1 MTKGKTNNTLL
12 KITLFLLIGLVS
24 FGKLSAQYSGTITL
38 PSGNFTGANAL
49 RDLIDSLNAV
59 GLSGNLTVN
68 VTTAYTAPTDG
79 FSLGSAALN
88 GTMGGKTLT
97 FEGAG
102 NVITAPVGTR
112 VYTTTVGFSGN
123 FDFIW
128 CIRGTDNV
136 TINNF
141 IFTDPSSNTTTT
153 TTMESAITLF
163 NLGTAAPMD
172 GCQNIRLTNNVFNL
186 SNLNG
191 ALAAIQAIPFTRFNA
206 TANTWADFDE
216 RHRDFT
222 ITGNTMNQGNT
233 FFRCRSNTTNVKMRT
248 INVSNNTLNNVGS
261 PSSSFPNAAYGIW
274 MENTDSIFCRNN
286 TIIKDSTHT
295 TGSYW
300 GIWLSQAFG
309 RCEVTNN
316 TILLR
321 KGQSSSNTSIGI
333 LVQPNGSS
341 AEAVATEVFIRK
353 NTIRIDSIFSIS
365 ATTTVGTWTG
375 ITLSSPMA
383 NNSGTMQQMRCI
395 VDSNIIE
402 NSVLQGSGN
411 FTGFQ
416 LNGNSSTGNPART
429 YFVDN
434 IMRNI
439 RRNAMGSSNQIVG
452 VTAQSFV
459 DSIVISRN
467 IFDNIRCDVLTASS
481 NNWNCI
487 PIWTTNMTS
496 ASPLLNV
503 IISNNTVSN
512 IFVTGLTTSGFHQI
526 GSQIGGFRHQIFNN
540 RIRNCYIRATPAA
553 GQSGGGTILGL
564 FITANSPGMQI
575 YNNVLDSFHVSNSNA
590 LSNSGSIFGINV
602 QTTGTFDIYNNYMGD
617 FFTPHTNTT
626 NGMFGIN
633 INTASVPSV
642 FNIYNN
648 TIRFGGT
655 GILTAPANTSAFGG
669 AGIFYQN
676 STTASIINL
685 KNNIID
691 INATPGTSAN
701 WACVKRSSGSH
712 GTRPVNFLSS
722 SSNNTYRINSG
733 MQNYYYCEGT
743 STSVSNGY
751 AEWTTNG
758 SSTNDALFDGACSA
772 YKGFMQGEA
781 ATVSNAETWVAGP
794 VANTFRPSGS
804 TISESSADP
813 IALVTTDL
821 NGAGRG
827 ATPDRGALQFS
838 GTGTDIFGPRMSFLD
853 IPTLFCVTNPALSVE
868 ISDMPSTGSIN
879 TTSGTRPRLYF
890 KKSTET
896 NTFTAANTSAGN
908 GWKWVEASNT
918 SSPFVFNFDYSL
930 LNSAA
935 ANGNVIEYFIIA
947 QDNVGTAN
955 VSVQGAALTGGC
967 PTSVNIAGTAAI
979 TGATN
984 TKSFAINTAAPP
996 YGIEHT
1002 PVTSCQGDTLQL
1014 RVIIDSSAAVMRT
1027 YTGLTGI
1034 PNSSTGWADI
1044 DTFVL
1049 GNNMNVSGCTSTGVT
1064 PGAAGNGLPASIVDR
1079 YSNYVTSSLGS
1090 LTDLFAGTSV
1100 NFRMTGIGGSATGGS
1115 ISTTAT
1121 SQFAMYIDYNRN
1133 GVLESP
1139 AELVNATPFTVV
1151 MNGTTCQLGIGNV
1164 AGSFSVPTNIVSGP
1178 TLCRVMFHL
1187 NLGSPI
1193 TSPTQTSNWGEVEDY
1208 IVSLKGQPD
1217 PNFST
1222 HAWTTNKTGTSILST
1237 QNPTRLPSFDTTT
1250 IFTDTL
1256 NFVGCKLPIT
1266 KSITVNPSPRGL
1278 RTFGATQCGPGI
1290 PPTSFRVRDSNAYT
1304 FPVIEWYA
1312 SAVGGSPLQQGLD
1325 TVYLNPVNATTTL
1338 FVRVQNPGTGC
1349 WSARSPI
1356 TLTVTASDS
1365 ILGRAN
1371 GVRDT
1376 FRTCQGPAI
1385 NLTALNVQAGG
1396 ATKSFDTFTWSGNIS
1411 GVSFPL
1417 KNTTGAQTIT
1427 PSAGGIFRI
1436 FVDAIDTGSGCK
1448 ARDTVVLVVQTNP
1461 FAGGQAFISA
1471 APNPACAGTPI
1482 THTLRMANA
1491 LATMPTYTLGTAP
1504 PSNPT
1509 LGWLQIDTF
1518 QLDNFL
1524 SSANCVGITPAAG
1537 PAANGLPASTGGT
1550 TGGFY
1555 QNYTSATALATLPAP
1570 PVLRAGATANYSVKL
1585 STNTTSSTGWGNTV
1599 SIFIDYNRNGIIDPT
1614 TERVVSSPSVASTV
1628 NTTCTRVNE
1637 VSGTITIPNN
1647 IVSGPALMRVMTG
1660 LNNPT
1665 ATSITNPNANPNGMG
1680 ETEDYVVTLIGAADT
1695 NINKL
1700 TWTSSATGAAVL
1712 GTNHTLVHPV
1722 TVNNQRYNVRMVNGL
1737 CIDSLKDTISTAVP
1751 PLNLNTINGT
1761 TSVCFGETVLLS
1773 VTSTGGCIPH
1783 TYVWSMLSGAG
1794 TFANQG
1800 TGSLRDSVNFT
1811 ATGATGART
1820 VRCIVTDNAGN
1831 RDTSDHVLSFNNP
1844 TPSAVVKDTICGLNS
1859 AVLCATSSV
1868 TSDVLQWFSSPTS
1881 FQTLAEGNCYTTPA
1895 LNQQTVF
1902 FVRQFTSVLDSC
1914 EPRSTMV
1921 NFYTNGG
1928 AGAVTG
1934 QWGSRVRATKRVIV
1948 KSVEIIPSNAS
1959 ASPTTPV
1966 AGTVNVGIY
1975 DLGGNLVG
1983 SSGVQKIDIL
1993 NSNSALASAL
2003 PSRVPMGILLPPG
2016 DYLVRLISLSS
2027 SVTNVEYAQNATGTN
2042 FQPQFTPSGSFGVL
2056 NGQLGA
2062 TVYLNYNFTF
2072 WNFVVEEGCWGAP
2085 TPDTVMYQAPP
2096 ILTLSRRLDSVCSLG
2111 ATTPVTLTSPS
2122 PPSTYNRYTWTPSTA
2137 IAGDSAA
2144 GYIFSETAPAMHT
2157 YVLSA
2162 NQTTGLQCA
2171 TTDTF
2176 RLLVKP
2182 IPPVISRT
2190 PATASVD
2197 LCNGTVQQLDA
2208 LGFRMTNHVVGTAT
2222 TTGTAAGQTPFMGG
2236 WGGTKS
2242 QFIILASELPSGG
2255 TPKTLKSIAMRAVTS
2270 ATTYEG
2276 FQIYVGHTTLTSF
2289 TAANN
2294 INPITGAGNTPA
2306 VPFTRVYEANAAL
2319 AAYTPIATGGGFNNT
2334 FPFGTKPATPLGG
2347 AVSDQF
2353 LWDGTSNIVVF
2364 MSWSENPTAANST
2377 ASSFEYSNPGFNAT
2391 FRHQNDNQSMA
2402 DMAITNGGTSGV
2414 SASRPNMQLLFEDG
2428 APITWSPTTSLFTN
2442 SGASAA
2448 YTGTVRDT
2456 VYARPVD
2463 TIKYFVTATFPNG
2476 CTRRDSIT
2484 LNIKDTITINS
2495 QPPSFAAFCSGD
2507 TMRLCVNATSTSPI
2521 TYQWKKNGLNISS
2534 GVNPSANSSCL
2545 VIPNS
2550 VLADSG
2556 TYEVDMTTGAPC
2568 SGKTSIQ
2575 STVKIR
2581 RAIIITTQPKDTTV
2595 CVGSPLAVV
2604 AAATNDTARRWTQI
2618 GGSNTGTNNTYST
2631 ASSVYPDSG
2640 RYFITYYA
2648 NSPCLAVNSDTVRV
2662 KVLPPAMI
2670 LADPA
2675 TLTNLCIGDSV
2686 TLKATHQ
2693 GALGFQWLKNGSPIA
2708 GATSDSLKV
2717 KANTQADSGIYRMI
2731 VFAAVG
2737 CTPDTS
2743 AVTAGIVK
2751 VNLPIS
2757 IVTQPLAKTF
2767 VCQNSAFNA
2776 GITAQNVTAYQWKK
2790 DGTNVSIGAGG
2801 TTANYS
2807 IASTQPA
2814 DAGIYTVEMVGISP
2828 CPNVISTNDTLQV
2841 TKLAA
2846 ITTQPSAF
2854 QVCED
2859 QPISISGAGSDTAS
2873 HQWLFNGSPISA
2885 PNGTRQTYTKGGS
2898 PATMADSGMY
2908 RLVLLSANAGATVC
2922 KADTSIAVL
2931 GAVVRKI
2938 AITTQPLAKTFVCQN
2953 SAFNAGI
2960 TAQNVTSYQWKK
2972 DGTNVSTGTGGTT
2985 ANYSIASTQP
2995 ADAGIYTVEM
3005 VGISPCPNVISTND
3019 TLQVTRLAAITTQP
3033 SAFQVCEDQPISI
3046 SGAGSDTASH
3056 QWLFNGSPISAPNG
3070 TRQTYTK
3077 GGSPATMADSGMY
3090 RLVLLSANAG
3100 ATVCKAD
3107 TSIAVLGAV
3116 VRKIAITTQPLAKT
3130 FVCQNSAFNAGITA
3144 QNVTSYQWKKDG
3156 TNVSTGT
3163 GGTTANY
3170 SIAST
3175 QPSDAGIFTVEMV
3188 GISPCPNVTSTNDT
3202 LQVTTLAAITTPP
3215 ASGTVVCEAQGFT
3228 LNTAATNAASYQW
3241 LRNGAAV
3248 GTSSTAYS
3256 IASATMTDSAFYR
3269 VVALSSNAGATVC
3282 KADTSAPVLVTVN
3295 RAIVINTQ
3303 PASFSYG
3310 CIGASFN
3317 LNVVTQ
3323 NAAGF
3328 SWIKNGTPN
3337 GQTTPTMTINPFG
3350 YSDTGNYTVVITGRP
3365 SCPNV
3370 ISNNAKVD
3378 PTTAAFV
3385 TVEPA
3390 NTDVCLNDTLK
3401 LSVIAQAAQ
3410 TYQWRK
3416 NGVNIPGAVSNTY
3429 NIPNAGFSDAANYDV
3444 IAVAYFGCT
3453 NDTSRVATVV
3463 VSTPLAIT
3471 TPIANSDVKC
3481 EGQNISYTT
3490 GVSGTSPYTYAWK
3503 LNGSTVGTNNATYSK
3518 SNILTADSGQY
3529 IVSIMGSPAC
3539 PMVYDTL
3546 LLDVNKAPVVN
3557 VDPNGASPICIGSN
3571 STLNVTVSNQ
3581 SSIEWHKVG
3590 AGNTGQTGS
3599 TFNFTGV
3606 TNTDGGSYFVI
3617 ARAQPACSDVTSSQV
3632 KVAINAP
3639 ASIALNP
3646 LGSAILEDP
3655 AGNYTM
3661 NVIAAGS
3668 GPFTYQWFRQGNPI
3682 LGATSASYSIT
3693 NYVPTLDSGSYYCRV
3708 TAPAPCSNSVNSTIA
3723 RVTTIKCPAVVKH
3736 PIKTV
3741 NICSGGAFSLDVTA
3755 TGVKTY
3761 QWFKGNAAI
3770 PGATFANFSIPKANP
3785 SHTGVYRCRLFAFND
3800 ATCDITYSDSAV
3812 VTVKDQPII
3821 TQQPAGI
3828 TSCAVSTHTMTVAA
3842 TFGETYQWYRN
3853 GIAISPNGD
3862 GPSYTYNNVNLIGD
3876 EFYVK
3881 VGNNLCPDANSDKV
3895 VLKNVNPSSQVYLA
3909 ASTVFNLVERC
3920 NDANGWT
3927 YYSTSAQSEQ
3937 LLMAIKKK
3945 NNVFTA
3951 RPDIELMGN
3960 IREISPLN
3968 KENRGAILGTT
3979 LFNLDITGQITEPYE
3994 LKFYYSKADADQVVT
4009 RFNQIR
4015 LANASNFSSDI
4026 TDLTFV
4032 LSTQQP
4038 FTSSIWKNLTIPL
4051 NIEHTVTYKDK
4062 EFGVENNVNFV
4073 ILKNLV
4079 STKLGGTAFM
4089 DYRLKS
4095 SSSITSTTASGFGF
4109 SLYPVPST
4117 DGKLTVDVSSKRMK
4131 PITFTVTDMTGRVVA
4146 IFNEKHTS
4154 LESSHAFDFSQLASG
4169 NYQMM
4174 ISNDEESAIGKFTI
4188 SK

>member
-1 MTKGKTNNTLL
+1 MTKGKTNNTIL

-79 FSLGSAALN
+79 FSLGSATLN
-88 GTMGGKTLT
+88 GTMTGRTLT
-97 FEGAG
+97 FNG
-102 NVITAPVGTR
+102 NANTITAPVGTR
-112 VYTTTVGFSGN
+112 TFTTTVGSSGN

-128 CIRGTDNV
+128 CLRGTDNV
-136 TINNF
+136 IINNF
-141 IFTDPSSNTTTT
+141 RFLDSTTNTTTAT
-153 TTMESAITLF
+153 QMEAAIAMF
-163 NLGTAAPMD
+163 NLNGSGTFD
-172 GCQNIRLTNNVFNL
+172 GCQGIRITNNTFVL
-186 SNLNG
+186 ATLNG
-191 ALAAIQAIPFTRFNA
+191 ASAAIQATPFNRFN
-206 TANTWADFDE
+206 TSTLTWAVDDD
-216 RHRDFT
+216 RHRDIT
-222 ITGNTMNQGNT
+222 VTGNTLLEGYS
-233 FFRCRSNTTNVKMRT
+233 FLAFRSATNNFKTRRYQ
-248 INVSNNTLNNVGS
+248 ISNNTLYNVGGNTTA
-261 PSSSFPNAAYGIW
+261 FPTQANGIW
-274 MENTDSIFCRNN
+274 GQQTDSIICTNNLILSDSSHASGTWLGISLSPLGGSDVIYNN
-286 TIIKDSTHT
+286 TIRMRKGHT
-295 TGSYW
+295 TSANTFQAIQISGS
-300 GIWLSQAFG
+300 
-309 RCEVTNN
+309 N
-316 TILLR
+316 
-321 KGQSSSNTSIGI
+321 SSNESRNCDI
-333 LVQPNGSS
+333 
-341 AEAVATEVFIRK
+341 FIRRNK
-353 NTIRIDSIFSIS
+353 IRIDSITNALPLTMSVSF
-365 ATTTVGTWTG
+365 TG
-375 ITLSSPMA
+375 IQATGFYSF
-383 NNSGTMQQMRCI
+383 NNGTNNTHRVFI
-395 VDSNIIE
+395 DSNDIDSC
-402 NSVLQGSGN
+402 NMQGSGT
-411 FTGFQ
+411 FTGFTVQASGNNPNWSRAFVRANRITNFRRSTNNGSITGFNVQ
-416 LNGNSSTGNPART
+416 LWLDSVEVSNNLIQKVVSWPTTQTANTTSFQPLVLFSLTDAPLLNARAFNNRFLDLT
-429 YFVDN
+429 
-434 IMRNI
+434 I
-439 RRNAMGSSNQIVG
+439 RGTITSSSNQI
-452 VTAQSFV
+452 
-459 DSIVISRN
+459 
-467 IFDNIRCDVLTASS
+467 
-481 NNWNCI
+481 
-487 PIWTTNMTS
+487 TNQ
-496 ASPLLNV
+496 
-503 IISNNTVSN
+503 
-512 IFVTGLTTSGFHQI
+512 F
-526 GSQIGGFRHQIFNN
+526 GGFKTKVFNN
-540 RIRNCYIRATPAA
+540 IVHNWSIRAEPAA
-553 GQSGGGTILGL
+553 GSSGGGTLVGFWTSQNAPSIEIYNNAIDSFSISNVNNLSATG
-564 FITANSPGMQI
+564 FAEGIRIGNTGNFQI
-575 YNNVLDSFHVSNSNA
+575 YNNYIA
-590 LSNSGSIFGINV
+590 
-602 QTTGTFDIYNNYMGD
+602 D
-617 FFTPHTNTT
+617 FFTPHTNST
-626 NGMFGIN
+626 NNMFGVN
-633 INTASVPSV
+633 INTASVPSNV
-642 FNIYNN
+642 NLYNN
-648 TIRFGGT
+648 TIRFGSAGN
-655 GILTAPANTSAFGG
+655 LTAPASTSSFGG
-669 AGIFYQN
+669 AGVFFQN
-676 STTASIINL
+676 STTASML
-685 KNNIID
+685 LMKNNIID

-701 WACVKRSSGSH
+701 WACVKRSSGTH
-712 GTRPVNFLSS
+712 GTRPVNFLAT
-722 SSNNTYRINSG
+722 SSNNTYRINTG
-733 MQNYYYCEGT
+733 MQNYHYCEGT
-743 STSVSNGY
+743 STSVTNGY

-758 SSTNDALFDGACSA
+758 SSTNDPFFDGPCSV
-772 YKGFMQGEA
+772 YKAFMTGEA

-794 VANTFRPSGS
+794 VANTFIPSGT

-813 IALVTTDL
+813 VAIVTTDL

-908 GWKWVEASNT
+908 GWKWVEAANT

-935 ANGNVIEYFIIA
+935 ANGNVIQYFIIA

-996 YGIEHT
+996 YGIQHA

-1014 RVIIDSSAAVMRT
+1014 RVIIDSSTAVMPT

-1034 PNSSTGWADI
+1034 PNGSTGWADI

-1100 NFRMTGIGGSATGGS
+1100 NFRMTAIGGSATGGA

-1139 AELVNATPFTVV
+1139 AELVNNTPLTVV
-1151 MNGTTCQLGIGNV
+1151 MNGTTCQLGIGNA
-1164 AGSFSVPTNIVSGP
+1164 AGSFTVPNSIVSGP
-1178 TLCRVMFHL
+1178 ALCRVMFHL
-1187 NLGSPI
+1187 NLGSAI

-1208 IVSLKGQPD
+1208 IVALKGQPD

-1325 TVYLNPVNATTTL
+1325 TIYLNPVNATTTL

-1504 PSNPT
+1504 PSNAT

-1660 LNNPT
+1660 LNSPT

-2995 ADAGIYTVEM
+2995 
-3005 VGISPCPNVISTND
+3005 
-3019 TLQVTRLAAITTQP
+3019 
-3033 SAFQVCEDQPISI
+3033 
-3046 SGAGSDTASH
+3046 
-3056 QWLFNGSPISAPNG
+3056 
-3070 TRQTYTK
+3070 
-3077 GGSPATMADSGMY
+3077 
-3090 RLVLLSANAG
+3090 
-3100 ATVCKAD
+3100 
-3107 TSIAVLGAV
+3107 
-3116 VRKIAITTQPLAKT
+3116 
-3130 FVCQNSAFNAGITA
+3130 
-3144 QNVTSYQWKKDG
+3144 
-3156 TNVSTGT
+3156 
-3163 GGTTANY
+3163 
-3170 SIAST
+3170 
-3175 QPSDAGIFTVEMV
+3175 SDAGIFTVEMV

-3295 RAIVINTQ
+3295 RAIIINTQ

>member
-1 MTKGKTNNTLL
+1 MKKNSTPTLGQYCCQVMTMTKGKTNNTLL
-12 KITLFLLIGLVS
+12 KITLLLLIGLVS

-79 FSLGSAALN
+79 FSLGSTTLN
-88 GTMGGKTLT
+88 GTMTGRTLT
-97 FEGAG
+97 FNG
-102 NVITAPVGTR
+102 NANTITAPVGTR
-112 VYTTTVGFSGN
+112 TFTTTVGFSGN
-123 FDFIW
+123 YDFIW
-128 CIRGTDNV
+128 CLRGTDNV
-136 TINNF
+136 IINNF
-141 IFTDPSSNTTTT
+141 RFLDSTTNTTAATQ
-153 TTMESAITLF
+153 MEAAIAMF
-163 NLGTAAPMD
+163 NLNGSGTFD
-172 GCQNIRLTNNVFNL
+172 GCQGIRITNNTFVL
-186 SNLNG
+186 ATLNG
-191 ALAAIQAIPFTRFNA
+191 ASAAIQAIPFNRFS
-206 TANTWADFDE
+206 TTSLTWAADDD
-216 RHRDFT
+216 RHRDIT
-222 ITGNTMNQGNT
+222 VTGNTLLEGYS
-233 FFRCRSNTTNVKMRT
+233 FLAFRSATNNFKTRRYQ
-248 INVSNNTLNNVGS
+248 ISNNTLYNIGGNTTA
-261 PSSSFPNAAYGIW
+261 FPNQANGIW
-274 MENTDSIFCRNN
+274 AQQADSIICTNNLILSDSAHASGTWLGISLSPLGGSDVIYNN
-286 TIIKDSTHT
+286 TIRMRKGHT
-295 TGSYW
+295 TSANTFQAIQISGS
-300 GIWLSQAFG
+300 
-309 RCEVTNN
+309 NN
-316 TILLR
+316 SSESRNCDIL
-321 KGQSSSNTSIGI
+321 
-333 LVQPNGSS
+333 
-341 AEAVATEVFIRK
+341 IRRNK
-353 NTIRIDSIFSIS
+353 IRIDSITNALPLTMSVSF
-365 ATTTVGTWTG
+365 TG
-375 ITLSSPMA
+375 IQATGFYSF
-383 NNSGTMQQMRCI
+383 NNGTNIIHRVFI
-395 VDSNIIE
+395 DSNDIDSCNI
-402 NSVLQGSGN
+402 QGSGT
-411 FTGFQ
+411 FTGFTVQ
-416 LNGNSSTGNPART
+416 ASGNNPNWSRAFVRENRITNFRRSTNNGNITGFNVQLWLDSVEVSNNLIQNVVSFPTTQTANTTSFQPLVLFCLTDAPLLNARAFNNRFLDLT
-429 YFVDN
+429 IRGN
-434 IMRNI
+434 ITS
-439 RRNAMGSSNQIVG
+439 SSNQI
-452 VTAQSFV
+452 
-459 DSIVISRN
+459 
-467 IFDNIRCDVLTASS
+467 
-481 NNWNCI
+481 
-487 PIWTTNMTS
+487 TNQ
-496 ASPLLNV
+496 
-503 IISNNTVSN
+503 
-512 IFVTGLTTSGFHQI
+512 F
-526 GSQIGGFRHQIFNN
+526 GGFKTRVFNN
-540 RIRNCYIRATPAA
+540 IVHNWSIRAEPAA
-553 GQSGGGTILGL
+553 GSSGGGTLVGFWTSQNAPSIEIYNNAIDSFSVSNVNNLSTTG
-564 FITANSPGMQI
+564 FAEGIRIGNTGNFQI
-575 YNNVLDSFHVSNSNA
+575 YNNYIA
-590 LSNSGSIFGINV
+590 
-602 QTTGTFDIYNNYMGD
+602 D
-617 FFTPHTNTT
+617 FFTPHTSSPN
-626 NGMFGIN
+626 NMFGVN
-633 INTASVPSV
+633 INTTSVPSNV
-642 FNIYNN
+642 NLYNN
-648 TIRFGGT
+648 TILFGRT
-655 GILTAPANTSAFGG
+655 GNLTAPASTSNFGG
-669 AGIFYQN
+669 AGVFFQN
-676 STTASIINL
+676 STTASML
-685 KNNIID
+685 LMKNNIID

-701 WACVKRSSGSH
+701 WACVKRSSGTH
-712 GTRPVNFLSS
+712 GTRPVNFLAT
-722 SSNNTYRINSG
+722 SSNNTYRINTG
-733 MQNYYYCEGT
+733 MQNYHYCEGT

-758 SSTNDALFDGACSA
+758 SSTNDAFFDGPCSA
-772 YKGFMQGEA
+772 YKAFMTGEA

-813 IALVTTDL
+813 IALVTIDL

-838 GTGTDIFGPRMSFLD
+838 GTGTDIFGPKITYLD
-853 IPTLFCVTNPALSVE
+853 IPNLFCTSGPSLSAE
-868 ISDMPSTGSIN
+868 ITDIPSTGTIN
-879 TTSGTRPRLYF
+879 TTSGTRPRMYF

-896 NTFTAANTSAGN
+896 NTFAAANTSAGN

-918 SSPFVFNFDYSL
+918 SSPFVFNVDYSL

-935 ANGNVIEYFIIA
+935 ANGDVIQYFIIA
-947 QDNVGTAN
+947 QDNIGTPN

-967 PTSVNIAGTAAI
+967 PASVNIAGTAAI

-984 TKSFAINTAAPP
+984 TKSFAINTSVPP
-996 YGIEHT
+996 YGIQHA
-1002 PVTSCQGDTLQL
+1002 PVTSCQGDTLEL

-1100 NFRMTGIGGSATGGS
+1100 NFRMTGIGGSATGGAV
-1115 ISTTAT
+1115 STTAT

-1139 AELVNATPFTVV
+1139 AELVNATPLTVV

-1164 AGSFSVPTNIVSGP
+1164 AGSFTVPTNIVSGP

-1187 NLGSPI
+1187 SLGSPI
-1193 TSPTQTSNWGEVEDY
+1193 TSPTQTANWGEVEDY
-1208 IVSLKGQPD
+1208 IVALKGQPD
-1217 PNFST
+1217 PNFT
-1222 HAWTTNKTGTSILST
+1222 AHAWTTNKTGTSILST
-1237 QNPTRLPSFDTTT
+1237 QNPARLPSFDTTT
-1250 IFTDTL
+1250 IFRDTL
-1256 NFVGCKLPIT
+1256 NFVGCKLAVT
-1266 KSITVNPSPRGL
+1266 KSITVNPAPRGL
-1278 RTFGATQCGPGI
+1278 RTFNATQCGPGI

-1312 SAVGGSPLQQGLD
+1312 NAIGGSPLQQGLD

-1376 FRTCQGPAI
+1376 FKTCQGPAI
-1385 NLTALNVQAGG
+1385 NLTALNVQSGG

-1417 KNTTGAQTIT
+1417 KNTTGAQSIT
-1427 PSAGGIFRI
+1427 PSAGGTFPIY
-1436 FVDAIDTGSGCK
+1436 VDAIDTGSGCR

-1509 LGWLQIDTF
+1509 LGWIQIDTF

-1599 SIFIDYNRNGIIDPT
+1599 AIFIDYNRNGIIDPT
-1614 TERVVSSPSVASTV
+1614 TERVVSSPSVASTI
-1628 NTTCTRVNE
+1628 NTTCTRVND

-1700 TWTSSATGAAVL
+1700 TWTSSATGATVL

-1761 TSVCFGETVLLS
+1761 TSVCFGETVRLS

-1811 ATGATGART
+1811 ATGTTGART

-1831 RDTSDHVLSFNNP
+1831 SDTSDHVLSFNNP

-1902 FVRQFTSVLDSC
+1902 FVRQFTSVIDSLLQRF
-1914 EPRSTMV
+1914 PTGGFNQFTPAV
-1921 NFYTNGG
+1921 FIANNGG
-1928 AGAVTG
+1928 N
-1934 QWGSRVRATKRVIV
+1934 RVRANKRMIL
-1948 KSVEIIPSNAS
+1948 KSVEIVPSNAAATVS
-1959 ASPTTPV
+1959 TPV
-1966 AGTVNVGIY
+1966 SGTVNIGVY

-1983 SSGVQKIDIL
+1983 SSGVQTISIP
-1993 NSNSALASAL
+1993 NAVSNSASAI
-2003 PSRVPMGILLPPG
+2003 PVRVPLGVLLPPG
-2016 DYLVRLISLSS
+2016 DYNVRLISASS
-2027 SVTNVEYAQNATGTN
+2027 SVTNLDYGNNATGTAFMPLFN
-2042 FQPQFTPSGSFGVL
+2042 ASNSFGIL
-2056 NGQLGA
+2056 QG
-2062 TVYLNYNFTF
+2062 NYGTPYANINFIF
-2072 WNFVVEEGCWGAP
+2072 WNYYIDEGCWGAP
-2085 TPDTVMYQAPP
+2085 IPDTVMYQAPP
-2096 ILTLSRRLDSVCSLG
+2096 TLTLSRRLDSVCSLG

-2182 IPPVISRT
+2182 IPPVISRS

-2222 TTGTAAGQTPFMGG
+2222 TTGAGAGQSPFMGG

-2242 QFIILASELPSGG
+2242 QFIIRASELPSGG
-2255 TPKTLKSIAMRAVTS
+2255 TPKTLKSIAMRATTS
-2270 ATTYEG
+2270 GTTYEG
-2276 FQIYVGHTTLTSF
+2276 FQIYVGHTTLTQF
-2289 TAANN
+2289 TAPAD

-2306 VPFTRVYEANAAL
+2306 IPLTRVYEANAAL
-2319 AAYTPIATGGGFNNT
+2319 AAYTPIATGAGFNNP

-2364 MSWSENPTAANST
+2364 MSWSENPTAATST
-2377 ASSFEYSNPGFNAT
+2377 GSNFEYSSPGFAAT
-2391 FRHQNDNQSMA
+2391 FRRQNDNQSMA
-2402 DMAITNGGTSGV
+2402 DMAITTGGTS
-2414 SASRPNMQLLFEDG
+2414 STATFRPNMELLFEDG

-2442 SGASAA
+2442 TGATAA

-2534 GVNPSANSSCL
+2534 GVNPTANASCL

-2595 CVGSPLAVV
+2595 CVGSPLAVI
-2604 AAATNDTARRWTQI
+2604 AAASNDTARRWTQI

-2648 NSPCLAVNSDTVRV
+2648 NSPCPARNSDTVRV
-2662 KVLPPAMI
+2662 RVLPPAMI

-2708 GATSDSLKV
+2708 GATTDSLKV

-2767 VCQNSAFNA
+2767 VCQNSVFNA

-2790 DGTNVSIGAGG
+2790 DGANVSIGAGG

-2828 CPNVISTNDTLQV
+2828 CPNVTSTNDTLQV

-2885 PNGTRQTYTKGGS
+2885 PNGTRQAYTKGGS

-2908 RLVLLSANAGATVC
+2908 RLVVLSANAGATVC

-2953 SAFNAGI
+2953 SVFNAGI

-2972 DGTNVSTGTGGTT
+2972 DGTNVSTGAGGTT
-2985 ANYSIASTQP
+2985 ASYSIAS
-2995 ADAGIYTVEM
+2995 A
-3005 VGISPCPNVISTND
+3005 
-3019 TLQVTRLAAITTQP
+3019 
-3033 SAFQVCEDQPISI
+3033 
-3046 SGAGSDTASH
+3046 
-3056 QWLFNGSPISAPNG
+3056 
-3070 TRQTYTK
+3070 
-3077 GGSPATMADSGMY
+3077 
-3090 RLVLLSANAG
+3090 
-3100 ATVCKAD
+3100 
-3107 TSIAVLGAV
+3107 
-3116 VRKIAITTQPLAKT
+3116 
-3130 FVCQNSAFNAGITA
+3130 
-3144 QNVTSYQWKKDG
+3144 
-3156 TNVSTGT
+3156 
-3163 GGTTANY
+3163 
-3170 SIAST
+3170 

-3215 ASGTVVCEAQGFT
+3215 ASGTVVCETQGFT

-3248 GTSSTAYS
+3248 GANSTAYP

-3269 VVALSSNAGATVC
+3269 VVALSSNAGAAVC

-3328 SWIKNGTPN
+3328 SWRKNGTPN
-3337 GQTTPTMTINPFG
+3337 GQTTATMTINPFG

-3401 LSVIAQAAQ
+3401 LNVTAQAAQ
-3410 TYQWRK
+3410 SYQWRK

-3444 IAVAYFGCT
+3444 IALAYFGCT

-3581 SSIEWHKVG
+3581 SSIEWHKAG

-3599 TFNFTGV
+3599 TFNFTNV
-3606 TNTDGGSYFVI
+3606 INTDGGSYFVI
-3617 ARAQPACSDVTSSQV
+3617 AKAQPACSDVTSSQV
-3632 KVAINAP
+3632 TVAINAP

-3723 RVTTIKCPAVVKH
+3723 RITTIKCPAVVKH

-3770 PGATFANFSIPKANP
+3770 PGATFANFSIPNANP

-3881 VGNNLCPDANSDKV
+3881 VGNNLCPDANSNKV

-3994 LKFYYSKADADQVVT
+3994 LKFYYSKADADQVVA

-4015 LANASNFSSDI
+4015 LSNANNFSSDI

-4062 EFGVENNVNFV
+4062 EFGVENNVNYV

>member
-1 MTKGKTNNTLL
+1 
-12 KITLFLLIGLVS
+12 
-24 FGKLSAQYSGTITL
+24 
-38 PSGNFTGANAL
+38 
-49 RDLIDSLNAV
+49 
-59 GLSGNLTVN
+59 
-68 VTTAYTAPTDG
+68 
-79 FSLGSAALN
+79 
-88 GTMGGKTLT
+88 
-97 FEGAG
+97 
-102 NVITAPVGTR
+102 
-112 VYTTTVGFSGN
+112 
-123 FDFIW
+123 
-128 CIRGTDNV
+128 
-136 TINNF
+136 
-141 IFTDPSSNTTTT
+141 
-153 TTMESAITLF
+153 
-163 NLGTAAPMD
+163 
-172 GCQNIRLTNNVFNL
+172 
-186 SNLNG
+186 
-191 ALAAIQAIPFTRFNA
+191 
-206 TANTWADFDE
+206 
-216 RHRDFT
+216 
-222 ITGNTMNQGNT
+222 
-233 FFRCRSNTTNVKMRT
+233 
-248 INVSNNTLNNVGS
+248 
-261 PSSSFPNAAYGIW
+261 
-274 MENTDSIFCRNN
+274 
-286 TIIKDSTHT
+286 
-295 TGSYW
+295 
-300 GIWLSQAFG
+300 
-309 RCEVTNN
+309 
-316 TILLR
+316 
-321 KGQSSSNTSIGI
+321 
-333 LVQPNGSS
+333 
-341 AEAVATEVFIRK
+341 
-353 NTIRIDSIFSIS
+353 
-365 ATTTVGTWTG
+365 
-375 ITLSSPMA
+375 
-383 NNSGTMQQMRCI
+383 
-395 VDSNIIE
+395 
-402 NSVLQGSGN
+402 
-411 FTGFQ
+411 
-416 LNGNSSTGNPART
+416 
-429 YFVDN
+429 
-434 IMRNI
+434 
-439 RRNAMGSSNQIVG
+439 
-452 VTAQSFV
+452 
-459 DSIVISRN
+459 
-467 IFDNIRCDVLTASS
+467 
-481 NNWNCI
+481 
-487 PIWTTNMTS
+487 
-496 ASPLLNV
+496 
-503 IISNNTVSN
+503 
-512 IFVTGLTTSGFHQI
+512 
-526 GSQIGGFRHQIFNN
+526 
-540 RIRNCYIRATPAA
+540 
-553 GQSGGGTILGL
+553 
-564 FITANSPGMQI
+564 
-575 YNNVLDSFHVSNSNA
+575 
-590 LSNSGSIFGINV
+590 
-602 QTTGTFDIYNNYMGD
+602 
-617 FFTPHTNTT
+617 
-626 NGMFGIN
+626 
-633 INTASVPSV
+633 
-642 FNIYNN
+642 
-648 TIRFGGT
+648 
-655 GILTAPANTSAFGG
+655 
-669 AGIFYQN
+669 
-676 STTASIINL
+676 
-685 KNNIID
+685 
-691 INATPGTSAN
+691 
-701 WACVKRSSGSH
+701 
-712 GTRPVNFLSS
+712 
-722 SSNNTYRINSG
+722 
-733 MQNYYYCEGT
+733 
-743 STSVSNGY
+743 
-751 AEWTTNG
+751 
-758 SSTNDALFDGACSA
+758 
-772 YKGFMQGEA
+772 
-781 ATVSNAETWVAGP
+781 
-794 VANTFRPSGS
+794 
-804 TISESSADP
+804 
-813 IALVTTDL
+813 
-821 NGAGRG
+821 
-827 ATPDRGALQFS
+827 
-838 GTGTDIFGPRMSFLD
+838 
-853 IPTLFCVTNPALSVE
+853 
-868 ISDMPSTGSIN
+868 
-879 TTSGTRPRLYF
+879 
-890 KKSTET
+890 
-896 NTFTAANTSAGN
+896 
-908 GWKWVEASNT
+908 
-918 SSPFVFNFDYSL
+918 
-930 LNSAA
+930 
-935 ANGNVIEYFIIA
+935 
-947 QDNVGTAN
+947 
-955 VSVQGAALTGGC
+955 
-967 PTSVNIAGTAAI
+967 
-979 TGATN
+979 
-984 TKSFAINTAAPP
+984 
-996 YGIEHT
+996 
-1002 PVTSCQGDTLQL
+1002 
-1014 RVIIDSSAAVMRT
+1014 
-1027 YTGLTGI
+1027 
-1034 PNSSTGWADI
+1034 
-1044 DTFVL
+1044 
-1049 GNNMNVSGCTSTGVT
+1049 
-1064 PGAAGNGLPASIVDR
+1064 
-1079 YSNYVTSSLGS
+1079 
-1090 LTDLFAGTSV
+1090 
-1100 NFRMTGIGGSATGGS
+1100 
-1115 ISTTAT
+1115 
-1121 SQFAMYIDYNRN
+1121 
-1133 GVLESP
+1133 
-1139 AELVNATPFTVV
+1139 
-1151 MNGTTCQLGIGNV
+1151 
-1164 AGSFSVPTNIVSGP
+1164 
-1178 TLCRVMFHL
+1178 
-1187 NLGSPI
+1187 
-1193 TSPTQTSNWGEVEDY
+1193 
-1208 IVSLKGQPD
+1208 
-1217 PNFST
+1217 
-1222 HAWTTNKTGTSILST
+1222 
-1237 QNPTRLPSFDTTT
+1237 
-1250 IFTDTL
+1250 
-1256 NFVGCKLPIT
+1256 
-1266 KSITVNPSPRGL
+1266 
-1278 RTFGATQCGPGI
+1278 
-1290 PPTSFRVRDSNAYT
+1290 
-1304 FPVIEWYA
+1304 
-1312 SAVGGSPLQQGLD
+1312 
-1325 TVYLNPVNATTTL
+1325 
-1338 FVRVQNPGTGC
+1338 
-1349 WSARSPI
+1349 
-1356 TLTVTASDS
+1356 
-1365 ILGRAN
+1365 
-1371 GVRDT
+1371 
-1376 FRTCQGPAI
+1376 
-1385 NLTALNVQAGG
+1385 
-1396 ATKSFDTFTWSGNIS
+1396 
-1411 GVSFPL
+1411 
-1417 KNTTGAQTIT
+1417 
-1427 PSAGGIFRI
+1427 
-1436 FVDAIDTGSGCK
+1436 
-1448 ARDTVVLVVQTNP
+1448 
-1461 FAGGQAFISA
+1461 
-1471 APNPACAGTPI
+1471 
-1482 THTLRMANA
+1482 
-1491 LATMPTYTLGTAP
+1491 
-1504 PSNPT
+1504 
-1509 LGWLQIDTF
+1509 
-1518 QLDNFL
+1518 
-1524 SSANCVGITPAAG
+1524 
-1537 PAANGLPASTGGT
+1537 
-1550 TGGFY
+1550 
-1555 QNYTSATALATLPAP
+1555 
-1570 PVLRAGATANYSVKL
+1570 
-1585 STNTTSSTGWGNTV
+1585 
-1599 SIFIDYNRNGIIDPT
+1599 
-1614 TERVVSSPSVASTV
+1614 
-1628 NTTCTRVNE
+1628 
-1637 VSGTITIPNN
+1637 
-1647 IVSGPALMRVMTG
+1647 
-1660 LNNPT
+1660 
-1665 ATSITNPNANPNGMG
+1665 
-1680 ETEDYVVTLIGAADT
+1680 
-1695 NINKL
+1695 
-1700 TWTSSATGAAVL
+1700 
-1712 GTNHTLVHPV
+1712 
-1722 TVNNQRYNVRMVNGL
+1722 
-1737 CIDSLKDTISTAVP
+1737 
-1751 PLNLNTINGT
+1751 
-1761 TSVCFGETVLLS
+1761 
-1773 VTSTGGCIPH
+1773 
-1783 TYVWSMLSGAG
+1783 
-1794 TFANQG
+1794 
-1800 TGSLRDSVNFT
+1800 
-1811 ATGATGART
+1811 
-1820 VRCIVTDNAGN
+1820 
-1831 RDTSDHVLSFNNP
+1831 
-1844 TPSAVVKDTICGLNS
+1844 
-1859 AVLCATSSV
+1859 
-1868 TSDVLQWFSSPTS
+1868 
-1881 FQTLAEGNCYTTPA
+1881 
-1895 LNQQTVF
+1895 
-1902 FVRQFTSVLDSC
+1902 
-1914 EPRSTMV
+1914 
-1921 NFYTNGG
+1921 
-1928 AGAVTG
+1928 
-1934 QWGSRVRATKRVIV
+1934 
-1948 KSVEIIPSNAS
+1948 
-1959 ASPTTPV
+1959 
-1966 AGTVNVGIY
+1966 
-1975 DLGGNLVG
+1975 
-1983 SSGVQKIDIL
+1983 
-1993 NSNSALASAL
+1993 
-2003 PSRVPMGILLPPG
+2003 
-2016 DYLVRLISLSS
+2016 
-2027 SVTNVEYAQNATGTN
+2027 
-2042 FQPQFTPSGSFGVL
+2042 
-2056 NGQLGA
+2056 
-2062 TVYLNYNFTF
+2062 
-2072 WNFVVEEGCWGAP
+2072 
-2085 TPDTVMYQAPP
+2085 
-2096 ILTLSRRLDSVCSLG
+2096 
-2111 ATTPVTLTSPS
+2111 
-2122 PPSTYNRYTWTPSTA
+2122 
-2137 IAGDSAA
+2137 
-2144 GYIFSETAPAMHT
+2144 
-2157 YVLSA
+2157 
-2162 NQTTGLQCA
+2162 
-2171 TTDTF
+2171 
-2176 RLLVKP
+2176 
-2182 IPPVISRT
+2182 
-2190 PATASVD
+2190 
-2197 LCNGTVQQLDA
+2197 
-2208 LGFRMTNHVVGTAT
+2208 
-2222 TTGTAAGQTPFMGG
+2222 
-2236 WGGTKS
+2236 
-2242 QFIILASELPSGG
+2242 
-2255 TPKTLKSIAMRAVTS
+2255 
-2270 ATTYEG
+2270 
-2276 FQIYVGHTTLTSF
+2276 
-2289 TAANN
+2289 
-2294 INPITGAGNTPA
+2294 
-2306 VPFTRVYEANAAL
+2306 
-2319 AAYTPIATGGGFNNT
+2319 
-2334 FPFGTKPATPLGG
+2334 
-2347 AVSDQF
+2347 
-2353 LWDGTSNIVVF
+2353 
-2364 MSWSENPTAANST
+2364 
-2377 ASSFEYSNPGFNAT
+2377 
-2391 FRHQNDNQSMA
+2391 
-2402 DMAITNGGTSGV
+2402 
-2414 SASRPNMQLLFEDG
+2414 
-2428 APITWSPTTSLFTN
+2428 
-2442 SGASAA
+2442 
-2448 YTGTVRDT
+2448 
-2456 VYARPVD
+2456 
-2463 TIKYFVTATFPNG
+2463 
-2476 CTRRDSIT
+2476 
-2484 LNIKDTITINS
+2484 
-2495 QPPSFAAFCSGD
+2495 
-2507 TMRLCVNATSTSPI
+2507 
-2521 TYQWKKNGLNISS
+2521 
-2534 GVNPSANSSCL
+2534 
-2545 VIPNS
+2545 
-2550 VLADSG
+2550 
-2556 TYEVDMTTGAPC
+2556 
-2568 SGKTSIQ
+2568 
-2575 STVKIR
+2575 
-2581 RAIIITTQPKDTTV
+2581 
-2595 CVGSPLAVV
+2595 
-2604 AAATNDTARRWTQI
+2604 
-2618 GGSNTGTNNTYST
+2618 
-2631 ASSVYPDSG
+2631 
-2640 RYFITYYA
+2640 
-2648 NSPCLAVNSDTVRV
+2648 
-2662 KVLPPAMI
+2662 MI

-2995 ADAGIYTVEM
+2995 
-3005 VGISPCPNVISTND
+3005 
-3019 TLQVTRLAAITTQP
+3019 
-3033 SAFQVCEDQPISI
+3033 
-3046 SGAGSDTASH
+3046 
-3056 QWLFNGSPISAPNG
+3056 
-3070 TRQTYTK
+3070 
-3077 GGSPATMADSGMY
+3077 
-3090 RLVLLSANAG
+3090 
-3100 ATVCKAD
+3100 
-3107 TSIAVLGAV
+3107 
-3116 VRKIAITTQPLAKT
+3116 
-3130 FVCQNSAFNAGITA
+3130 
-3144 QNVTSYQWKKDG
+3144 
-3156 TNVSTGT
+3156 
-3163 GGTTANY
+3163 
-3170 SIAST
+3170 
-3175 QPSDAGIFTVEMV
+3175 SDAGIFTVEMV

-3295 RAIVINTQ
+3295 RAIIINTQ

-3632 KVAINAP
+3632 TVAINAP

-4169 NYQMM
+4169 NYQMT

>member
-79 FSLGSAALN
+79 FSLGSATLN
-88 GTMGGKTLT
+88 GTMTGRTLT
-97 FEGAG
+97 FNG
-102 NVITAPVGTR
+102 NANTITAPVGTR
-112 VYTTTVGFSGN
+112 TFTTTVGSSGN

-128 CIRGTDNV
+128 CLRGTDNV
-136 TINNF
+136 IINNF
-141 IFTDPSSNTTTT
+141 RFLDSTTNTTTAT
-153 TTMESAITLF
+153 QMEAAIAIF
-163 NLGTAAPMD
+163 NLNGTGTFD
-172 GCQNIRLTNNVFNL
+172 GCQGIRITNNTFVL
-186 SNLNG
+186 ATLNG
-191 ALAAIQAIPFTRFNA
+191 ASAAIQATPFNRFN
-206 TANTWADFDE
+206 TSTLTWAVDDD
-216 RHRDFT
+216 RHRDIT
-222 ITGNTMNQGNT
+222 VTGNTLLEGYS
-233 FFRCRSNTTNVKMRT
+233 FLAFRSATNNFKTRRYQ
-248 INVSNNTLNNVGS
+248 ISNNTLYNVGGNITA
-261 PSSSFPNAAYGIW
+261 FPNQANGIW
-274 MENTDSIFCRNN
+274 GQQADSIICTNNLILSDSSHASGTWLGISLSPLGGSDVIYNN
-286 TIIKDSTHT
+286 TIRMRKGHT
-295 TGSYW
+295 TSANTFQAIQISGS
-300 GIWLSQAFG
+300 
-309 RCEVTNN
+309 N
-316 TILLR
+316 
-321 KGQSSSNTSIGI
+321 SSNESRNCDI
-333 LVQPNGSS
+333 
-341 AEAVATEVFIRK
+341 FIRRNK
-353 NTIRIDSIFSIS
+353 IRIDSITNALPLTMSVSF
-365 ATTTVGTWTG
+365 TG
-375 ITLSSPMA
+375 IQATGFYSF
-383 NNSGTMQQMRCI
+383 NNGTNNTHRVFI
-395 VDSNIIE
+395 DSNDIDSC
-402 NSVLQGSGN
+402 NMQGSGT
-411 FTGFQ
+411 FTGFTVQASGNNPNWSRAFVRANRITNFRRSTNNGPMTGFNVQ
-416 LNGNSSTGNPART
+416 LWLDSVEVSNNLIQNVVSWPTTQTANTTSFQPLVLFSLTDAPLLNARAFNNRFLDLT
-429 YFVDN
+429 
-434 IMRNI
+434 I
-439 RRNAMGSSNQIVG
+439 RGTITSSSNQI
-452 VTAQSFV
+452 
-459 DSIVISRN
+459 
-467 IFDNIRCDVLTASS
+467 
-481 NNWNCI
+481 
-487 PIWTTNMTS
+487 TNQ
-496 ASPLLNV
+496 
-503 IISNNTVSN
+503 
-512 IFVTGLTTSGFHQI
+512 F
-526 GSQIGGFRHQIFNN
+526 GGFKTKVFNN
-540 RIRNCYIRATPAA
+540 IVHNWSIRAEPAA
-553 GQSGGGTILGL
+553 GSSGGGTLVGFWTPQNAPSIEIYNNAIDSFSISNVNNLSATG
-564 FITANSPGMQI
+564 FAEGIRIGNTGNFQI
-575 YNNVLDSFHVSNSNA
+575 YNNYIA
-590 LSNSGSIFGINV
+590 
-602 QTTGTFDIYNNYMGD
+602 D
-617 FFTPHTNTT
+617 FFTPHTNST
-626 NGMFGIN
+626 NNMFGVN
-633 INTASVPSV
+633 INTASVPSNV
-642 FNIYNN
+642 NLYNN
-648 TIRFGGT
+648 TILFGRT
-655 GILTAPANTSAFGG
+655 GNLTAPASTSSFGG
-669 AGIFYQN
+669 AGVFFQN
-676 STTASIINL
+676 STTASML
-685 KNNIID
+685 LMKNNIID

-743 STSVSNGY
+743 STSVANGY

-758 SSTNDALFDGACSA
+758 TSTNDALFDGPCSA
-772 YKGFMQGEA
+772 YKAFMQGEA
-781 ATVSNAETWVAGP
+781 ATVSNAETWVAHP
-794 VANTFRPSGS
+794 TVANTFVPSGS

-868 ISDMPSTGSIN
+868 ISDIPSTGSIN

-896 NTFTAANTSAGN
+896 NTFAAANTSAGN

-935 ANGNVIEYFIIA
+935 ANGNVIQYFIIA
-947 QDNVGTAN
+947 QDNAGTAN

-984 TKSFAINTAAPP
+984 TKSFAINTAVPP

-1100 NFRMTGIGGSATGGS
+1100 NFRMTGIGGSATGGAVG
-1115 ISTTAT
+1115 TTAT

-1139 AELVNATPFTVV
+1139 AELVNATPLTVV

-1187 NLGSPI
+1187 SLGSPI
-1193 TSPTQTSNWGEVEDY
+1193 TSPTQTANWGEVEDY

-1266 KSITVNPSPRGL
+1266 KSITVNPAPRGL
-1278 RTFGATQCGPGI
+1278 RTFNATQCGPGI

-1325 TVYLNPVNATTTL
+1325 TIYLNPVNATTTL

-1504 PSNPT
+1504 PSNAT
-1509 LGWLQIDTF
+1509 LGWIQIDTF

-1700 TWTSSATGAAVL
+1700 TWTSSATGTTVL

-1761 TSVCFGETVLLS
+1761 TSVCFGETVRLS

-1811 ATGATGART
+1811 ATGTTGART

-1902 FVRQFTSVLDSC
+1902 FVRQFTSVIDSLLQRF
-1914 EPRSTMV
+1914 PTGGF
-1921 NFYTNGG
+1921 NQFTPANYIANNGG
-1928 AGAVTG
+1928 N
-1934 QWGSRVRATKRVIV
+1934 RVRANKRMIL
-1948 KSVEIIPSNAS
+1948 KSVEIVPSNAAATVS
-1959 ASPTTPV
+1959 APV
-1966 AGTVNVGIY
+1966 SGTVNIGVY

-1983 SSGVQKIDIL
+1983 SSGVQTISIP
-1993 NSNSALASAL
+1993 NAVSNSASAI
-2003 PSRVPMGILLPPG
+2003 PVRVPLGVLLTPG
-2016 DYLVRLISLSS
+2016 DYNVRLISASS
-2027 SVTNVEYAQNATGTN
+2027 SVTNLDYGNNATATAFMPLFN
-2042 FQPQFTPSGSFGVL
+2042 ASNSFGIL
-2056 NGQLGA
+2056 QG
-2062 TVYLNYNFTF
+2062 NYGIPYANINFIF
-2072 WNFVVEEGCWGAP
+2072 WNYYIDEGCWGAP
-2085 TPDTVMYQAPP
+2085 IPDTVMYQAPP
-2096 ILTLSRRLDSVCSLG
+2096 TLTLSRRLDSVCSLG

-2122 PPSTYNRYTWTPSTA
+2122 PPSTYNRYTWTPNTA

-2144 GYIFSETAPAMHT
+2144 GYIFSESAPAMHT

-2208 LGFRMTNHVVGTAT
+2208 LGFRMTNHVVGTST
-2222 TTGTAAGQTPFMGG
+2222 TTGTAVGQTPFLGG

-2353 LWDGTSNIVVF
+2353 LWDGTSNIIVF

-2402 DMAITNGGTSGV
+2402 DMAITNGGNSSI

-2595 CVGSPLAVV
+2595 CVGSPLAVI
-2604 AAATNDTARRWTQI
+2604 AAASNDTARRWTQI

-2648 NSPCLAVNSDTVRV
+2648 NSPCPARNSDTVRV

-2743 AVTAGIVK
+2743 AVTTGIVK

-2790 DGTNVSIGAGG
+2790 DGTNVSIGA
-2801 TTANYS
+2801 
-2807 IASTQPA
+2807 
-2814 DAGIYTVEMVGISP
+2814 
-2828 CPNVISTNDTLQV
+2828 
-2841 TKLAA
+2841 
-2846 ITTQPSAF
+2846 
-2854 QVCED
+2854 
-2859 QPISISGAGSDTAS
+2859 
-2873 HQWLFNGSPISA
+2873 
-2885 PNGTRQTYTKGGS
+2885 
-2898 PATMADSGMY
+2898 
-2908 RLVLLSANAGATVC
+2908 
-2922 KADTSIAVL
+2922 
-2931 GAVVRKI
+2931 
-2938 AITTQPLAKTFVCQN
+2938 
-2953 SAFNAGI
+2953 
-2960 TAQNVTSYQWKK
+2960 
-2972 DGTNVSTGTGGTT
+2972 GGTT

-3090 RLVLLSANAG
+3090 RLVVLSANAG

-3156 TNVSTGT
+3156 TNVSTGTGGTTANYSIASTQPADAGIYTVEMVGISPCPNVTSTNDTLQVTKLAAITTQPSAFQVCEDQPISISGAGSDTASHQWLFNGSPISAPNGTRQTYTKGGSPATMADSGMYRLVVLSANAGATVCKADTSIAVLGAVVRKIAITTQPLAKTFVCQNSAFNAGITAQNVTSYQWKKAGTNVSIGT

-3269 VVALSSNAGATVC
+3269 VVALSGNAGATVC

-3632 KVAINAP
+3632 TVAINAP

-4095 SSSITSTTASGFGF
+4095 SSSITFTTASGFGF